1 MPARTDDP
9 PFLAHE
15 RLVTRADGA
24 EEHAHYNQIMHRSS
38 RRLLGLAAGL
48 VVFLIASALLYQAG
62 MARLE
67 GRHRTFWDS
76 FEWAAE
82 TLSTTGYG
90 ADSHWRHP
98 AMVVLVVVVQFAGV
112 FLVFLIVPIFLVPFL
127 EERFERRVPRIAPKM
142 ANHVVVYRYGP
153 AVETL
158 LQRLTAHGVDSIVV
172 ETDETAA
179 RTVLERG
186 LQAVFSRAEED
197 ALDVCRLMEAR
208 ALVANGRDEEN
219 AALILRARQMGFRG
233 EIFAFVEEP
242 AHRKPMEL
250 AGATAAYTPRHIV
263 AAALAAHA
271 SEEINPR
278 LPGLEAVP
286 SMERCEVR
294 VVPTSPVAGRTLAAS
309 NLGAATGAIVVGQW
323 MRNRLESR
331 CDAAMVIEPGAILEI
346 VGDAASLERAAM
358 MIGSPLLRHTGPYLI
373 AGFGEVG
380 RKVHELL
387 TDAGEEVRVVE
398 RDAREGVDVA
408 GNVLDPSVLDR
419 ARLRECRA
427 LVLALDSDDA
437 TLFATVIARDAAA
450 DVPVIA
456 RVNHSRNI
464 DNIYRAGADFALSIS
479 DISGE
484 MLSSRLLGRVAR
496 SRDEH
501 RRVVRI
507 IARAASNVRDLPLRQ
522 HGCSLLAIERDGSF
536 LGAGTPIQAGD
547 HLHVC
552 GGAEAV
558 KTVTALLG

>member
-1 MPARTDDP
+1 
-9 PFLAHE
+9 
-15 RLVTRADGA
+15 
-24 EEHAHYNQIMHRSS
+24 MHRST
-38 RRLLGLAAGL
+38 RRLLWLAVGL
-48 VVFLIASALLYQAG
+48 VLFLVASALLYQAG

-67 GRHRTFWDS
+67 GKHRSFWES

-90 ADSHWRHP
+90 YDSHWQHP
-98 AMVVLVVVVQFAGV
+98 AVVLLVVMVQFAGV

-142 ANHVVVYRYGP
+142 SGHVVVYRYGP
-153 AVETL
+153 TVETL
-158 LQRLTAHGVDSIVV
+158 LQRLAANDVASIVV
-172 ETDETAA
+172 ETDETNA
-179 RTVLERG
+179 RAVLERG
-186 LQAVFSRAEED
+186 LPVVFSRAEED
-197 ALDVCRLMEAR
+197 ALDICRLAQAR

-271 SEEINPR
+271 SDRISPR
-278 LPGLEAVP
+278 LPGSESLGFLDRRELRVP
-286 SMERCEVR
+286 AS
-294 VVPTSPVAGRTLAAS
+294 SPLAGVTLASS

-323 MRNRLESR
+323 IRNRLHAR
-331 CDAAMVIEPGAILEI
+331 CDAAMTIEPGSILEI
-346 VGDAASLERAAM
+346 VGDAASLDRAAA
-358 MIGSPLLRHTGPYLI
+358 MIGSRFLRRSGPYLI

-387 TDAGEEVRVVE
+387 TDAGEEVRIVE
-398 RDAREGVDVA
+398 REATAGVDIV
-408 GNVLDPSVLDR
+408 GNVLDPSVLQR
-419 ARLRECRA
+419 AALHECRA
-427 LVLALDSDDA
+427 VVLALNSDDS
-437 TLFATVIARDAAA
+437 TLFATVIARDAAV

-484 MLSSRLLGRVAR
+484 MLSARLLGRVAR
-496 SRDEH
+496 TRDEH
-501 RRVVRI
+501 RQVIRVATRT
-507 IARAASNVRDLPLRQ
+507 ARALRDLPLRQ
-522 HGCSLLAIERDGSF
+522 HGCSLLAIERSGAF
-536 LGAGTPIQAGD
+536 LPATAETIVQPGD
-547 HLHVC
+547 ELYVC

-558 KTVTALLG
+558 KAVAELLS